1 MIKSISFLEATIS
14 HYGGKK
20 GDTAKALGV
29 ANNTISNWLKRDHVS
44 PAAAVKCAQ
53 IVGEDAS
60 FAEAIAGAETIED
73 EKARATVLKMLH
85 KAFNRSFR
93 KLLNAPNTGISMAS

>member
-20 GDTAKALGV
+20 GETAKALGV
-29 ANNTISNWLKRDHVS
+29 GPAAISSWLKRDHVS
-44 PAAAVKCAQ
+44 PQAAAKCAR
-53 IVGEDAS
+53 IVGEDES

-73 EKARATVLKMLH
+73 ESARQTVLKMLH
-85 KAFNRSFR
+85 KAFNKSFKLARRAMKSRSR
-93 KLLNAPNTGISMAS
+93 